1 MYSKMAMN
9 WKQTHASFISNNR
22 GEREKEG
29 ENTIEARRDRKN
41 TN

>member
-9 WKQTHASFISNNR
+9 WKQTHASFIYNNR

-29 ENTIEARRDRKN
+29 ENTEEAEKKPIKS
-41 TN
+41 